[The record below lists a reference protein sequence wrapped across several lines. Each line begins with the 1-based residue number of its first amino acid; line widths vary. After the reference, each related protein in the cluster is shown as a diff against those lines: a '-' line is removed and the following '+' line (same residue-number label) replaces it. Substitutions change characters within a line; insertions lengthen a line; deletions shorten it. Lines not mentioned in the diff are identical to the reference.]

1 MKAKLEIVSGFL
13 GSGKTSFI
21 NSYLNTDVCIGK
33 EILIILLEK
42 GKSDIRGDLGNIKIK
57 YLEEINKL
65 KEILLKEIKSKEYF
79 KVIIEFN
86 GTVKLS
92 IIGEMFKDKEIR
104 KNFSFY
110 GNYYIG
116 DCKNL
121 DIYLR
126 NLGEIIIPFIQ
137 SSKLIILNNLTLLDK
152 KKQEELINDI
162 KEINITAPIIFI
174 NDLSNLDLD
183 IKNSIYFKEDK
194 LIKKVKSLLVKRRI
208 LYDKMG

>member
-65 KEILLKEIKSKEYF
+65 KEILLKEIKCKEYF

-152 KKQEELINDI
+152 TKQKKLINDI

>member
-152 KKQEELINDI
+152 IQQKKLINDI

>member
-65 KEILLKEIKSKEYF
+65 KEILLKEIKCKEYF

-86 GTVKLS
+86 GTAKLS
-92 IIGEMFKDKEIR
+92 VIGEMFQDKEIR

-121 DIYLR
+121 DIYLK

-152 KKQEELINDI
+152 IQQKKLINDI

-174 NDLSNLDLD
+174 NNLYNLDLD

>member
-152 KKQEELINDI
+152 TKQKKLINDI